1 MRAERG
7 VAQPT
12 PFLGEVDLHLIG
24 EGRHWNL
31 ADCLGAHLA
40 EHQGQRGVR
49 FAVWA
54 PNASKVAVVGD
65 FNAWND
71 GQNLMDL
78 HSRSSGVWE
87 TFVPGLDAG
96 AVYKYA
102 LWGPH
107 GQRLPL
113 KADPL
118 ARQAEMPPA
127 TASVVAE
134 DTTFRWTDEA
144 WMSGRAARQ
153 APDAPMS
160 IYEVHFGSW
169 RRPAADGSGGLA
181 GWNDT
186 GDALIRYAVDMGYT
200 HVELLPITEHP
211 FGGSWGYQPLGL
223 FAPTARHGRPAE
235 FAAFVNACH
244 AAGLGVILDW
254 VPAHFPSDEHGLARF
269 DGTALYEHEDPRQ
282 GFHPDWNTLIYNFG
296 RHEVR
301 NLLLASAL
309 EWTRRYHVDGL
320 RVDAV
325 ASMLYLDYSR
335 EPGEWRPN
343 VHGGRENLDA
353 VDFLR
358 TLNALLAEQAPGAMV
373 IAEESTAW
381 PGVTAAPATGGLGF
395 QYKWNMGWMHD
406 TLRYIGHDPIH
417 RRYHHHDMT
426 FGTVYAWSE
435 RFVLPLSHDEV
446 VHGKG
451 SLLRR
456 MPGDDWQKFANLR
469 AYFGFMWG
477 HPGKKLL
484 FMGGDIAQWNEWNHD
499 GELDWQALGH
509 IGHAGVQAVVRD
521 LNTVYR
527 RHTAL
532 HVWDARPDGFAWLVG
547 DDVENSVFAFLRCH
561 EGRHVLVVCN
571 MTPVP
576 RHAYRVGVP
585 CPGTWREIIN
595 TDASVYGGSG
605 MGNGGSVTATDQP
618 SHGRPYSLSMQLPP
632 LATLMLAPE
641 GEGHGGLA

>member
-1 MRAERG
+1 
-7 VAQPT
+7 
-12 PFLGEVDLHLIG
+12 
-24 EGRHWNL
+24 
-31 ADCLGAHLA
+31 
-40 EHQGQRGVR
+40 
-49 FAVWA
+49 
-54 PNASKVAVVGD
+54 
-65 FNAWND
+65 
-71 GQNLMDL
+71 
-78 HSRSSGVWE
+78 
-87 TFVPGLDAG
+87 
-96 AVYKYA
+96 
-102 LWGPH
+102 
-107 GQRLPL
+107 
-113 KADPL
+113 
-118 ARQAEMPPA
+118 
-127 TASVVAE
+127 
-134 DTTFRWTDEA
+134 
-144 WMSGRAARQ
+144 
-153 APDAPMS
+153 
-160 IYEVHFGSW
+160 
-169 RRPAADGSGGLA
+169 
-181 GWNDT
+181 
-186 GDALIRYAVDMGYT
+186 
-200 HVELLPITEHP
+200 
-211 FGGSWGYQPLGL
+211 
-223 FAPTARHGRPAE
+223 
-235 FAAFVNACH
+235 
-244 AAGLGVILDW
+244 
-254 VPAHFPSDEHGLARF
+254 
-269 DGTALYEHEDPRQ
+269 
-282 GFHPDWNTLIYNFG
+282 
-296 RHEVR
+296 
-301 NLLLASAL
+301 
-309 EWTRRYHVDGL
+309 
-320 RVDAV
+320 
-325 ASMLYLDYSR
+325 
-335 EPGEWRPN
+335 
-343 VHGGRENLDA
+343 ENLDA

-484 FMGGDIAQWNEWNHD
+484 FMGGDIAQWSEWNHD

-605 MGNGGSVTATDQP
+605 MGNGGNVTATDIP